1 MDLTSGPKTLL
12 SELKRVI
19 EENDSRNTNIKSF
32 ASLFH
37 DNEIFPFRLEN
48 KYRNKDIWQL
58 IIVPKDCERGKQT
71 QIIISVN
78 GNYNEL
84 QVHQIGLFLTASD
97 VYRFINRLPMS
108 ERTMLLRTECLL
120 LKWRWPEGLRMESM
134 HVKEAPK
141 APARR

>member
-1 MDLTSGPKTLL
+1 MDLTFGPKTLL

-97 VYRFINRLPMS
+97 VSIAS
-108 ERTMLLRTECLL
+108 
-120 LKWRWPEGLRMESM
+120 
-134 HVKEAPK
+134 
-141 APARR
+141 